1 MKRTLIHNA
10 TIVNEGQSVKG
21 SVVIEDGRIAEV
33 LTNWKPLSAPC
44 DETID
49 ATGCYLLPG
58 IIDDHVHFRD
68 PGLTHK
74 ADILTES
81 RAAAAGGVTSIM
93 DMPNT
98 NPVTTTLDALNAKLD
113 LLNEKCIVNHSC
125 YFGATND
132 NYSEFGKLDKHRVCG
147 IKLFMGSSTGNMLV
161 DKMNSLLNIFNGTD
175 MLIAAHCEDQ
185 ETIKNNIAKYKEM
198 FAGENDIPIGKHPYI
213 RSSAAC
219 YASSELAVRLARI
232 AGARLH
238 ILHVSTAKELQLFND
253 YSLSEK
259 HITAEACVAHLL
271 FTLSDY
277 RTLGTR
283 IKCNPAIKKQ
293 ADRDALRAAVN
304 SGLIDVIATDHAPH
318 LLSEKEGGAL
328 KAMSGMPMIQFSL
341 VSMLQLVDE
350 GVFTLETIVEK
361 MCHAPAQIYRIN
373 ERGYIREGY
382 RADLVAYPGGSVY
395 CACKAAVKALSD
407 GLRIDLVDTPVRVT
421 NIKPGL
427 VETNFSVVRFRG
439 NREAADNVYKGIR
452 PLTGDDIAE
461 VVYFAAA
468 VPEHIQIAEVLVMPA
483 NQATGTIVSRK

>member
-10 TIVNEGQSVKG
+10 TIVNEGQSVQG
-21 SVVIEDGRIAEV
+21 SVVIENGRIAEV

-44 DETID
+44 EEVID

-98 NPVTTTLDALNAKLD
+98 NPLTVTLDALNAKLD

-125 YFGATND
+125 YFGATNN
-132 NYSEFGKLDKHRVCG
+132 NYTEFDKLDKHRVCG

-185 ETIKNNIAKYKEM
+185 EIIKKNTAKYKEK
-198 FAGENDIPIGKHPYI
+198 FADDAEIPVNKHPLI
-213 RSSAAC
+213 RSALAC
-219 YASSELAVRLARI
+219 YSSSKLAVRLANL

-238 ILHVSTAKELQLFND
+238 VLHVSTAKELSLFSD
-253 YSLSEK
+253 APLSSLK
-259 HITAEACVAHLL
+259 NITAEACIAHL
-271 FTLSDY
+271 FYDSEDY
-277 RTLGTR
+277 KTLGAR
-283 IKCNPAIKKQ
+283 IKCNPAIKSESN
-293 ADRDALRAAVN
+293 RTALRAAVN

-318 LLSEKEGGAL
+318 LLNEKEGGAL

-341 VSMLQLVDE
+341 VSMLELVNK
-350 GVFTLETIVEK
+350 GIFTLETIVEK

-382 RADLVAYPGGSVY
+382 RADLVLVRPNTPWEVTTDRI
-395 CACKAAVKALSD
+395 LSKCGWSPLEGHTFDWKVEKTFANGHLIYDDNTVD
-407 GLRIDLVDTPVRVT
+407 GTYRGEELRF
-421 NIKPGL
+421 N
-427 VETNFSVVRFRG
+427 
-439 NREAADNVYKGIR
+439 
-452 PLTGDDIAE
+452 
-461 VVYFAAA
+461 
-468 VPEHIQIAEVLVMPA
+468 
-483 NQATGTIVSRK
+483 

>member
-1 MKRTLIHNA
+1 
-10 TIVNEGQSVKG
+10 
-21 SVVIEDGRIAEV
+21 
-33 LTNWKPLSAPC
+33 
-44 DETID
+44 
-49 ATGCYLLPG
+49 
-58 IIDDHVHFRD
+58 
-68 PGLTHK
+68 
-74 ADILTES
+74 
-81 RAAAAGGVTSIM
+81 
-93 DMPNT
+93 
-98 NPVTTTLDALNAKLD
+98 
-113 LLNEKCIVNHSC
+113 
-125 YFGATND
+125 
-132 NYSEFGKLDKHRVCG
+132 
-147 IKLFMGSSTGNMLV
+147 MGSSTGNMLV

-382 RADLVAYPGGSVY
+382 RADLVLVRPDAPWEVTADKVLSKCGWSPLEGHTFNWKVERTFANGHPVY
-395 CACKAAVKALSD
+395 SD
-407 GLRIDLVDTPVRVT
+407 GMVDDAYRGEELRF
-421 NIKPGL
+421 G
-427 VETNFSVVRFRG
+427 E
-439 NREAADNVYKGIR
+439 
-452 PLTGDDIAE
+452 
-461 VVYFAAA
+461 
-468 VPEHIQIAEVLVMPA
+468 
-483 NQATGTIVSRK
+483 